1 MYATRCFQII
11 QTLKPD
17 IVAVELCRGR
27 VNILQL
33 DEETLLKEAKSID
46 FEKFQLAVKQV
57 VLDR

>member
-1 MYATRCFQII
+1 MQLESCFQII